1 MSGHEKKSTLSRT
14 SSATLDSLLELTQLT
29 ILPPFRRQN
38 QNVLANTHPLQQ
50 LSPLDLRF
58 TQLDIPSRF
67 NPPYDILRLDSTVD
81 RILDGRLFVGEAI
94 QAICGAS
101 HMMTA
106 FGACTA
112 VGYGSSGE
120 LR

>member
-58 TQLDIPSRF
+58 TQLDISSRC

-81 RILDGRLFVGEAI
+81 RIRLFVGEAI